1 MKRQVRTLV
10 YGAVLLATLAS
21 LSACAPMIVGGAV
34 MTGVMATDRRTTGT
48 QVEDESIELKVASA
62 VRKEMGERIHLNA
75 TSFNRQ
81 VLLTGEVRTA
91 ADKER
96 AEKLASSQENV
107 TAVVN
112 DLAVMPIS
120 SLTQRS
126 KDVVLTG
133 RIKAAFVDAKDLQVN
148 AFKVVTERGTVYLMG
163 RVTPREAKRA
173 TDMSV
178 ARLAS
183 RGVTRPIRYTVP
195 RSVTTLKALTCKSLA
210 STKAALILPVRT
222 TSLERWV
229 SELMGI
235 TAKSLTTAVT
245 FSWLEASFS
254 ARSLSA
260 AVRTSPVSKTCRL
273 KLVAFRWMRSPISLR
288 TALAT
293 LSSMLSSS
301 TWVPVVRRSVAI
313 TPVITAP
320 PTIIGAQALR
330 LANVASNTAP

>member
-1 MKRQVRTLV
+1 MKRQLQTVV
-10 YGAVLLATLAS
+10 YGAVVLASLSS
-21 LSACAPMIVGGAV
+21 LSACAPMIIGGAV
-34 MTGVMATDRRTTGT
+34 MTGVVSTDRRTTGT

-81 VLLTGEVRTA
+81 VLLTGEVSTA

-96 AEKLASSQENV
+96 AEKIASSQENV

-173 TDMSV
+173 TEIVRGMS
-178 ARLAS
+178 
-183 RGVTRPIRYTVP
+183 G
-195 RSVTTLKALTCKSLA
+195 
-210 STKAALILPVRT
+210 
-222 TSLERWV
+222 
-229 SELMGI
+229 
-235 TAKSLTTAVT
+235 
-245 FSWLEASFS
+245 
-254 ARSLSA
+254 
-260 AVRTSPVSKTCRL
+260 VSK
-273 KLVAFRWMRSPISLR
+273 
-288 TALAT
+288 
-293 LSSMLSSS
+293 
-301 TWVPVVRRSVAI
+301 VVRVFEEIPEQELQRLSQ
-313 TPVITAP
+313 
-320 PTIIGAQALR
+320 PTK
-330 LANVASNTAP
+330 